1 MKSTDLENLIAEY
14 GKEVYSFCMYLAK
27 DKYDADDLYQ
37 NTFLTVYEKGDIDLS
52 GNPKSYIITIAANL
66 WNNQW
71 RKTVW
76 RKKKADIVPIQDE
89 MLENI
94 SDHRGTVESE
104 YERKEE
110 SEMVR
115 KVVRSLP
122 DKLRSVILMYYM
134 EEMSIEDIALALAIP
149 AGTVKSRMHK
159 AKKMLKE
166 KLKYE

>member
-37 NTFLTVYEKGDIDLS
+37 NTFLTVYEKGDIDLND
-52 GNPKSYIITIAANL
+52 NPKSYIITIAANL

-71 RKTVW
+71 RKTMW

-94 SDHRGTVESE
+94 SDHSGTVESE

-122 DKLRSVILMYYM
+122 DKLRYTLTGIAP
-134 EEMSIEDIALALAIP
+134 MSICRTPRLQNSAERK
-149 AGTVKSRMHK
+149 T
-159 AKKMLKE
+159 
-166 KLKYE
+166 KLRNITMTS